1 MKFSQGTESSIRL
14 LNENIMI
21 KFFQSSKPPRE
32 DILFIFEVF
41 FQLINRPIKDS
52 YTNKKAFWK
61 NVVFIF

>member
-41 FQLINRPIKDS
+41 FQLINKKDA
-52 YTNKKAFWK
+52 YNNKKAFWK

>member
-41 FQLINRPIKDS
+41 FQLINKKDA
-52 YTNKKAFWK
+52 YNNKKALWK